1 MTVEELNAV
10 DMLNDISNTANQMIE
25 KRYKTFANENLRE
38 TANNS
43 LREIQLKADE
53 LRKEIIGRNDFYQ
66 ALILLDEIK
75 YIEYILKTFDENK
88 EMELFINADDQ
99 KEGYVKSFSI
109 SVELKERILDAMRE
123 EVKRLNVEFEKL

>member
-1 MTVEELNAV
+1 M
-10 DMLNDISNTANQMIE
+10 
-25 KRYKTFANENLRE
+25 RE

-66 ALILLDEIK
+66 ALVLLDEIK
-75 YIEYILKTFDENK
+75 DIECILKTFDENK
-88 EMELFINADDQ
+88 EMELLINADDP

>member
-1 MTVEELNAV
+1 M
-10 DMLNDISNTANQMIE
+10 
-25 KRYKTFANENLRE
+25 RE

-66 ALILLDEIK
+66 ALVLLDEIK
-75 YIEYILKTFDENK
+75 DIERILKTFDENK
-88 EMELFINADDQ
+88 EMELLINADDP

-109 SVELKERILDAMRE
+109 SVELKERILDALRE
-123 EVKRLNVEFEKL
+123 ELKRLFVELNKL

>member
-66 ALILLDEIK
+66 ALVLLDEIK
-75 YIEYILKTFDENK
+75 DIECILKTFDENK
-88 EMELFINADDQ
+88 EMELLINADDP
-99 KEGYVKSFSI
+99 KEGYVK
-109 SVELKERILDAMRE
+109 
-123 EVKRLNVEFEKL
+123 